1 MEIDILQENGTVLM
15 NIAGRLDTVTASELD
30 NAVKP
35 YIGKCSAMVF
45 NCEQL
50 QYVSSAGL
58 RVVLSTHK
66 LLAASGGRFVLKNLN
81 PEVKSVFD
89 ITVFSKVLVIE

>member
-45 NCEQL
+45 NCGQL

-89 ITVFSKVLVIE
+89 ITGFSKVLVIE

>member
-1 MEIDILQENGTVLM
+1 MEINVLQDNGSVVM
-15 NIAGRLDTVTASELD
+15 DIAGRLDTVTASELD

-35 YIGKCSAMVF
+35 HIGKCEVLTF
-45 NCEQL
+45 NCEKL

-66 LLAASGGRFVLKNLN
+66 QVVASGGRFIVRNLN

-89 ITVFSKVLVIE
+89 LTGFSKVLAIE

>member
-1 MEIDILQENGTVLM
+1 MEITILQDNGAVVL
-15 NIAGRLDTVTASELD
+15 NIAGRLDTVTAPELE

-35 YIGKCSAMVF
+35 HIANGVTIVF
-45 NCEQL
+45 NCENL

-58 RVVLSTHK
+58 RVVLATYKQVVAVKGH
-66 LLAASGGRFVLKNLN
+66 FMLKNLN

-89 ITVFSKVLVIE
+89 LTGFSRVLDIQ

>member
-1 MEIDILQENGTVLM
+1 MEITILQDNGTVTV
-15 NIAGRLDTVTASELD
+15 NIEGRLDTVTASELD

-35 YIGKCSAMVF
+35 HIGQCAVLTF
-45 NCEQL
+45 NCEKL

-66 LLAASGGRFVLKNLN
+66 LVVAAGGRFTLKNLN
-81 PEVKSVFD
+81 SEVKSVFD
-89 ITVFSKVLVIE
+89 LTGFSKVLVIE

>member
-15 NIAGRLDTVTASELD
+15 SIAGRLDTVTASELD

-35 YIGKCSAMVF
+35 YIGKCSGMVF
-45 NCEQL
+45 NCEKL

-89 ITVFSKVLVIE
+89 ITGFSKVLVIE

>member
-15 NIAGRLDTVTASELD
+15 NLAGRLDTVTASELD

-58 RVVLSTHK
+58 RVILSTHK

-89 ITVFSKVLVIE
+89 ITGFSKVLVIE

>member
-35 YIGKCSAMVF
+35 YIGKCSVMVF
-45 NCEQL
+45 NCEKL

-89 ITVFSKVLVIE
+89 ITGFSKVLVIE

>member
-1 MEIDILQENGTVLM
+1 
-15 NIAGRLDTVTASELD
+15 
-30 NAVKP
+30 
-35 YIGKCSAMVF
+35 MVF
-45 NCEQL
+45 NCEKL

-89 ITVFSKVLVIE
+89 ITGFSKVLVIE

>member
-1 MEIDILQENGTVLM
+1 MEITILQENGTVTV
-15 NIAGRLDTVTASELD
+15 NIEGRLDTVTAPELE

-35 YIGKCSAMVF
+35 NIGQSAVLVF
-45 NCEQL
+45 NCEKL

-58 RVVLSTHK
+58 RVVLSTYK
-66 LLAASGGRFVLKNLN
+66 QVAAAGGRFIVKNLN

-89 ITVFSKVLVIE
+89 LTGFSRVLEIQ

>member
-1 MEIDILQENGTVLM
+1 MEITILQENDTVTV
-15 NIAGRLDTVTASELD
+15 NIEGRLDTVTAPELE

-35 YIGKCSAMVF
+35 NIGKSAVMVF
-45 NCEQL
+45 NCENI

-58 RVVLSTHK
+58 RVVLSTYK
-66 LLAASGGRFVLKNLN
+66 LVAAAGGRFIVKNLN

-89 ITVFSKVLVIE
+89 LTGFSRVLEIQ

>member
-58 RVVLSTHK
+58 RVILSTHK

-89 ITVFSKVLVIE
+89 ITGFSKVLVIE

>member
-1 MEIDILQENGTVLM
+1 MEITILQDNGTVTV
-15 NIAGRLDTVTASELD
+15 NIEGRLDTVTASELD

-35 YIGKCSAMVF
+35 HIGQCTVLTF
-45 NCEQL
+45 NCEKL

-66 LLAASGGRFVLKNLN
+66 LVVAAGGRFTLKNLN
-81 PEVKSVFD
+81 SEVKSVFD
-89 ITVFSKVLVIE
+89 LTGFSKVLVIE

>member
-1 MEIDILQENGTVLM
+1 MEIVISQENGTVVLD
-15 NIAGRLDTVTASELD
+15 IAGRLDTVTASELD

-35 YIGKCSAMVF
+35 YIGKCEILVF
-45 NCEQL
+45 NCEKL

-66 LLAASGGRFVLKNLN
+66 QVTASGGRFIVRNLN

-89 ITVFSKVLVIE
+89 LTGFSRVLVIE

>member
-1 MEIDILQENGTVLM
+1 MEIDNLQENGTVLM
-15 NIAGRLDTVTASELD
+15 HIAGRLDTVTASELD

-45 NCEQL
+45 NCEKL

-89 ITVFSKVLVIE
+89 ITGFSKVLVIE

>member
-1 MEIDILQENGTVLM
+1 MEITVLKENDTVTM
-15 NIAGRLDTVTASELD
+15 NIAGRLDTITASELE

-35 YIGKCSAMVF
+35 YIGKCTALVF

-66 LLAASGGRFVLKNLN
+66 QIATSGGNFSLKGLI

-89 ITVFSKVLVIE
+89 LTGFSRILTIE